1 MNDFS
6 KSSYSIVKSDISK
19 SLNTALKA
27 GFYKHGQSEDIK
39 RTHLFN
45 GRYENIYIDDLKIP
59 EIKTLLDE
67 AISLASPLIDCDSL
81 QAGLWFNHMPTG
93 SVTTPH
99 THDDYDELLSGVYY
113 ISVPENSG
121 NLIIHGKDGIHE
133 IRPEAGMFVFFEPN
147 IIHEVSENTSSHE
160 RLSVG
165 INFGP
170 RKT

>member
-67 AISLASPLIDCDSL
+67 AISLASPLIDCDSRIGIVGTL
-81 QAGLWFNHMPTG
+81 DQQKWETDEGVQRSSFQLLCNSLEFIKTDGRGFEGGRAG
-93 SVTTPH
+93 
-99 THDDYDELLSGVYY
+99 
-113 ISVPENSG
+113 
-121 NLIIHGKDGIHE
+121 
-133 IRPEAGMFVFFEPN
+133 
-147 IIHEVSENTSSHE
+147 
-160 RLSVG
+160 
-165 INFGP
+165 
-170 RKT
+170 